1 MLVLPDDVTAHPL
14 QVWEI
19 SVLGANLKD
28 DFLLTA
34 LLAGAINP
42 STASQQ
48 KRKGPWGPYL
58 NQFPAGAT
66 KVLGAIRGDRIT
78 PVKDGSQRGVSS
90 TARSTANEA
99 RLS

>member
-1 MLVLPDDVTAHPL
+1 MSAATNRREFVT
-14 QVWEI
+14 
-19 SVLGANLKD
+19 
-28 DFLLTA
+28 LLAAPPHMRRAA
-34 LLAGAINP
+34 LLFGSDSVA
-42 STASQQ
+42 
-48 KRKGPWGPYL
+48 WGPYL

-78 PVKDGSQRGVSS
+78 PVKDGSQRGVSC